1 MPLPTSRNIDQLDAI
16 RAMDQAINAHTI
28 WLSKFHRA
36 LICATELN
44 PADLVE
50 DSHRRCVF
58 GRWYHGLDANA
69 WQRWARE
76 LESIGKLHEHMHA
89 GARSLG
95 VKRGKEPV
103 LTDEYDKFI
112 ATAIRFKNALR
123 SLQFK
128 IINDVCL
135 VDHLTGAWN
144 RSSLL
149 RRITEEYERRAREG
163 GSCCLCM
170 MDLDHFKKIN
180 DVHGHAAGDEV
191 LRSVVEVVKRRLRTY
206 DSVFRYGGEEFLLC
220 LPNITLDEAELAVE
234 RLRQDVETTDITL
247 ANSAVVRVTAS
258 FGLAQL
264 CSQSSIEQSIEM
276 ADHALFGAKARGR
289 NNVCRW
295 DVDCPVDA
303 TTIP

>member
-1 MPLPTSRNIDQLDAI
+1 MPPPNSRTVDLLDAI
-16 RAMDQAINAHTI
+16 RAMDQAISAHTL

-44 PADLVE
+44 RADLAE
-50 DSHRRCVF
+50 DAHHRCVF
-58 GRWYHGLDANA
+58 GRWYDGLVASE
-69 WQRWARE
+69 WQQWARE
-76 LESIGKLHEHMHA
+76 LEVIGRLHEEMHA
-89 GARSLG
+89 GARKLA

-103 LTDEYDKFI
+103 LTEEYDKFI
-112 ATAIRFKNALR
+112 ATAIRFKNVLR

-163 GSCCLCM
+163 GSSCLCM
-170 MDLDHFKKIN
+170 MDLDHFKNVN
-180 DVHGHAAGDEV
+180 DVYGHAAGDEV
-191 LRSVVEVVKRRLRTY
+191 LRAAVDIVKRRLRTY

-220 LPNITLDEAELAVE
+220 LPNIGLDEAVAAVE
-234 RLRQDVETTDITL
+234 RLRQDIETAEIRL
-247 ANSAVVRVTAS
+247 ANDTVVRVTAS
-258 FGLAQL
+258 FGIAQL

-276 ADHALFGAKARGR
+276 ADHALFCAKARGR

-295 DVDCPVDA
+295 DIDCPA
-303 TTIP
+303 GTSE

>member
-1 MPLPTSRNIDQLDAI
+1 MPSLTSRNVDLLDAI
-16 RAMDQAINAHTI
+16 RAMDQAISAHTL

-36 LICATELN
+36 LICATESN
-44 PADLVE
+44 PADLLQ
-50 DSHRRCVF
+50 DSHHRCVF
-58 GRWYHGLDANA
+58 GRWYDGLIASE
-69 WQRWARE
+69 WQQWARE
-76 LESIGKLHEHMHA
+76 LEVIGRLHEEMHA
-89 GARSLG
+89 GARSLAI
-95 VKRGKEPV
+95 KHGKEPV
-103 LTDEYDKFI
+103 MTTEYDKFI
-112 ATAIRFKNALR
+112 AGAIRFKNVLR

-163 GSCCLCM
+163 GSSCLCM
-170 MDLDHFKKIN
+170 MDLDHFKNVN

-191 LRSVVEVVKRRLRTY
+191 LRTVVDIVKRRLRTY

-220 LPNITLDEAELAVE
+220 LPNIALDEAEAAVE
-234 RLRQDVETTDITL
+234 RLRQDIEAEEIKL
-247 ANSAVVRVTAS
+247 PSNAAAIRVTAS
-258 FGLAQL
+258 FGIAQL

-276 ADHALFGAKARGR
+276 ADHALFCAKARGR

-295 DVDCPVDA
+295 DIDCPVDA
-303 TTIP
+303 SE